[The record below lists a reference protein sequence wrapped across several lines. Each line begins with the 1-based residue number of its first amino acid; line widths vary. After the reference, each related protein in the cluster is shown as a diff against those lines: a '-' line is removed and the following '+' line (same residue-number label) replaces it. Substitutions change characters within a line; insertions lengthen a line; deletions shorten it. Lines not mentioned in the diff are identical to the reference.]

1 MGCPPHWLNRHWEI
15 GKTKL
20 SIKLY
25 RKLFYW
31 YDRTKQ
37 RRRRLHDWRV
47 ALETIY
53 WYTLLTCAGIAVF
66 LLVFGDIFDFDGP
79 IDPILIVPWLTFTSL
94 FGYLGERLTEL
105 DSLFLL
111 ISSGAIA
118 TVLVFLLNFY
128 VRMPMKNAES
138 TLSASEKTLE
148 GQMAIVV
155 TPIPLKGMG
164 EIQLKSVTGSITRP
178 ACFYAPQSSPAKQG
192 EQVLIIEVKERVCYV
207 TPYEGMLKI

>member
-1 MGCPPHWLNRHWEI
+1 MI
-15 GKTKL
+15 GG
-20 SIKLY
+20 
-25 RKLFYW
+25 
-31 YDRTKQ
+31 
-37 RRRRLHDWRV
+37 V

-164 EIQLKSVTGSITRP
+164 RSIKK
-178 ACFYAPQSSPAKQG
+178 CDWFDYATCMLLCPQSSPAKQG

>member
-1 MGCPPHWLNRHWEI
+1 MI
-15 GKTKL
+15 GG
-20 SIKLY
+20 
-25 RKLFYW
+25 
-31 YDRTKQ
+31 
-37 RRRRLHDWRV
+37 V

-164 EIQLKSVTGSITRP
+164 EIQLKSVTSSITRP